1 MRSGTWTR
9 PEARRAQQAFLL
21 WSFSSLERVSTCEE
35 KQDGMLA
42 KRRRTP
48 SWENGEEGLAT
59 LSAREEEEEADEIP
73 GERPSSAPRHPSSL
87 RGLRRGG
94 A

>member
-1 MRSGTWTR
+1 
-9 PEARRAQQAFLL
+9 
-21 WSFSSLERVSTCEE
+21 
-35 KQDGMLA
+35 MLA